1 MQIGA
6 RLFATVVA
14 LASFGATAAP
24 VYIPTT
30 LSREETCTR
39 AVQWDAPK
47 VTLPPELS
55 VIPGSAAPIV
65 WQNFESERQQFG
77 YDPAFAPGPVS
88 IAPNGRPI
96 IRDNNLKLWILN
108 DNGTWKTVPLLSVA
122 QQSLQQQG
130 YTWTTSPDW
139 PGSPL
144 FGSSAEQDQR
154 VVFDGHC
161 NAYTV
166 VNAIRSSLGFAFL
179 LHSRDGG
186 ESWSAYPLPG
196 WTGDG
201 DIRMEAPSSPK
212 HRLQR
217 PPVVILHA
225 NADEH
230 GTPRDTVLV
239 LTKKLTNGNLDLGT
253 RKIITDTVCCASH
266 SGNDTQVISDGD
278 LVHFGYPHAPALVDT
293 VTGRKGT
300 RQEIVTF
307 RRSTGDLVS
316 GPTVLGF
323 GFDGPTGDAPN
334 ANAHSQPALALDSA
348 GFLHV
353 VISGHDSQMWYRK
366 ATTPH
371 VSTGW
376 GTPEY
381 VSQGPHSYTYPSLLL
396 DALDQPH
403 VISRSAEPGYVFKLV
418 HRMRNAVTTAWSTQK
433 VLLDPGRSFKVEWYH
448 KATIDPA
455 GRLFVSYSY
464 SPSELLA
471 AEATQF
477 TNVWGVTL
485 TKLNSTCVIHN
496 PADPNATRCVYVGPD
511 NNIPEVSPGVLV
523 SWDNGTVFRL
533 LTTPRFSQSPPA
545 IEPYRDIYPVITSIL
560 SGN

>member
-1 MQIGA
+1 MARMQIGA
-6 RLFATVVA
+6 RLFAAAVA
-14 LASFGATAAP
+14 LGVFGANAAP

-47 VTLPPELS
+47 VTLDPELL

-77 YDPAFAPGPVS
+77 YNPAFSPQSVS

-96 IRDNNLKLWILN
+96 IRDKDLTLWILN
-108 DNGTWKTVPLLSVA
+108 DDGTWKTVPLLSVA

-130 YTWTTSPDW
+130 YTWTTTP
-139 PGSPL
+139 PYPL
-144 FGSSAEQDQR
+144 FASAPEQDRR
-154 VVFDGHC
+154 VVFDQHC
-161 NAYTV
+161 NAYMV
-166 VNAIRSSLGFAFL
+166 VNAYNSSLGFAFL

-186 ESWSAYPLPG
+186 ESWSAYPLPY
-196 WTGDG
+196 WTGVG
-201 DIRMEAPSSPK
+201 DVRMEAPSSPK

-217 PPVVILHA
+217 PPVIILHA
-225 NADEH
+225 NPDGN
-230 GTPRDTVLV
+230 GTARDTVLV

-253 RKIITDTVCCASH
+253 RKTITDTVCCASH

-278 LVHFGYPHAPALVDT
+278 LVHFGYPHAPALVDP

-300 RQEIVTF
+300 RQEIVTY
-307 RRSTGDLVS
+307 RRSTGLQVS

-323 GFDGPTGDAPN
+323 GFDGPTGDAAN

-381 VSQGPHSYTYPSLLL
+381 VSQGAHYYTYPSLIL

-403 VISRSAEPGYVFKLV
+403 VISRSGESAIVFKLV
-418 HRMRNAVTTAWSTQK
+418 HRMRNAATAAWSTEK
-433 VLLDPGRSFKVEWYH
+433 VLLDPGRTHKVEWYN

-464 SPSELLA
+464 SPSLLLA

-477 TNVWGVTL
+477 SSVWGVTL
-485 TKLNSTCVIHN
+485 TKVVSSCVGN
-496 PADPNATRCVYVGPD
+496 RCVYVGPD
-511 NNIPEVSPGVLV
+511 NQIPAVSPGVLV

-533 LTTPRFSQSPPA
+533 LTTPRFLQNPPA
-545 IEPYRDIYPVITSIL
+545 IEPYRELYPFITRIL